1 MDPDLV
7 GRAVQGDRAA
17 VESLMVRSHA
27 RLYRVA
33 FGVLSDQHLAEDAT
47 QRALLAIWRDIRRLR
62 EPAKY
67 EGWSNRLLVR
77 ICYDEARHQRD
88 WVPDT
93 EPHAAGALRSPDQYR
108 AVLDRD
114 QLERGFRRLSVEHR
128 TVIVLRCLLDL
139 PMEQVAEALGI
150 APGTVGSRLSRAIAA
165 LRAAL
170 EADARAPTPVP
181 VPVRQELAP

>member
-1 MDPDLV
+1 MDEVLV
-7 GRAVQGDRAA
+7 GRAVQGDQAA
-17 VESLMVRSHA
+17 TESLMVTSHA

-33 FGVLSDQHLAEDAT
+33 FGVLRDHHLAEDAT
-47 QRALLAIWRDIRRLR
+47 QRALLTIWRDIRRLR
-62 EPAKY
+62 DPAKY

-77 ICYDEARHQRD
+77 ICYDESKHQRD
-88 WVPDT
+88 TVSDPGSR
-93 EPHAAGALRSPDQYR
+93 AADALRTPDPYG

-139 PMEQVAEALGI
+139 PMEQVAEALGV

-165 LRAAL
+165 LRAGL
-170 EADARAPTPVP
+170 EADARTPTSVP
-181 VPVRQELAP
+181 VPQRVTP

>member
-1 MDPDLV
+1 MDRDLV
-7 GRAVQGDRAA
+7 VRAVQGDRAA
-17 VESLMVRSHA
+17 VESLMVTSHA

-33 FGVLSDQHLAEDAT
+33 FGVLRDQHLAEDAT

-62 EPAKY
+62 DPAKY

-77 ICYDEARHQRD
+77 ICYDEAKQQRD
-88 WVPDT
+88 WISDI
-93 EPHAAGALRSPDQYR
+93 GARVADAPRTPDQYG

-114 QLERGFRRLSVEHR
+114 QLERGFRHLSVEHR
-128 TVIVLRCLLDL
+128 AIIVLRCLLDL

-150 APGTVGSRLSRAIAA
+150 APGTVGSRLSRAIGA

-170 EADARAPTPVP
+170 EADARTPIPVP
-181 VPVRQELAP
+181 VLQEVTP

>member
-1 MDPDLV
+1 MDEALV

-17 VESLMVRSHA
+17 VESLMVSSHA

-33 FGVLSDQHLAEDAT
+33 FGVLRDRHLAEDAT

-62 EPAKY
+62 DPSKY

-77 ICYDEARHQRD
+77 ICYDEAKQQRD
-88 WVPDT
+88 WAT
-93 EPHAAGALRSPDQYR
+93 EPESRVAASPRTPDQYG

-114 QLERGFRRLSVEHR
+114 QLERGFRHLSVEHR

-139 PMEQVAEALGI
+139 PMDQVADALGI
-150 APGTVGSRLSRAIAA
+150 APGTVGSRLSRAIDA

-170 EADARAPTPVP
+170 EADARTPTPLP
-181 VPVRQELAP
+181 VPQEVAP

>member
-1 MDPDLV
+1 MDQVLV

-33 FGVLSDQHLAEDAT
+33 FGVLRDQHLAEDAT

-62 EPAKY
+62 DPAKY

-77 ICYDEARHQRD
+77 ICYDESKSQRD
-88 WVPDT
+88 WGSDSNAYATDT
-93 EPHAAGALRSPDQYR
+93 PWTPDQYG

-139 PMEQVAEALGI
+139 PMEQVAEVLGI

-181 VPVRQELAP
+181 MRQEVAP

>member
-1 MDPDLV
+1 MDQDLV

-33 FGVLSDQHLAEDAT
+33 FGVLRDQHLAEDAT

-62 EPAKY
+62 DPSKY
-67 EGWSNRLLVR
+67 EGWSNRLLIR
-77 ICYDEARHQRD
+77 ICYDEAKHQRD
-88 WVPDT
+88 WVADT
-93 EPHAAGALRSPDQYR
+93 DPRVDDRPRASDPYD

-114 QLERGFRRLSVEHR
+114 QLERGFRHLSVEHR

-150 APGTVGSRLSRAIAA
+150 APGTVGSRLSRAIGA

-170 EADARAPTPVP
+170 EADARSPIPVP
-181 VPVRQELAP
+181 VAQEVAP

>member
-1 MDPDLV
+1 MDQVLV

-17 VESLMVRSHA
+17 VESLMVSSHA

-33 FGVLSDQHLAEDAT
+33 FGVLRDQHLAEDAT

-62 EPAKY
+62 DPAKY
-67 EGWSNRLLVR
+67 EGWSNRLLIR
-77 ICYDEARHQRD
+77 ICYDEARQQRD

-93 EPHAAGALRSPDQYR
+93 ESHAHDSPRPPDQYG

-114 QLERGFRRLSVEHR
+114 QLERGFRHLSVEHR

-139 PMEQVAEALGI
+139 PMEQVAEALGV
-150 APGTVGSRLSRAIAA
+150 APGTVGSRLSRAIGA

-170 EADARAPTPVP
+170 EADARTPISVP
-181 VPVRQELAP
+181 VPQEAAL

>member
-17 VESLMVRSHA
+17 AESLMVSSHA

-33 FGVLSDQHLAEDAT
+33 FGVLRDQHLAEDAT

-62 EPAKY
+62 DPAKY

-77 ICYDEARHQRD
+77 ICYDEAKHQRA
-88 WVPDT
+88 WVSDTDASAADAPQTPD
-93 EPHAAGALRSPDQYR
+93 PYG

-114 QLERGFRRLSVEHR
+114 QLERGFRHLSVEHR

-150 APGTVGSRLSRAIAA
+150 APGTVGSRLSRAIGA

-170 EADARAPTPVP
+170 EADARTPVP
-181 VPVRQELAP
+181 TAVPQEVTP